1 MINNGKRKKFSREKH
16 SLPFS
21 IAAFPFENERES
33 STDGHGR
40 GGLLTA
46 AAAAADVAAAAAAR
60 AVPQAGDLG
69 HRGLGHQPRMRELDL
84 PVVALERVAD
94 QTELLKENKKVYK
107 WNVDLAEPFSC

>member
-46 AAAAADVAAAAAAR
+46 AAAAADVAAAAADVAAAAP

-94 QTELLKENKKVYK
+94 QTELLKERK
-107 WNVDLAEPFSC
+107 NVQMECWV